1 MVLKMNKSIISNA
14 LSSIIEAEDEHR
26 AESFSMINVR
36 PGEKVAAML
45 DILTHLS
52 KKTPSALIA
61 DALSTEL
68 AHYAYSSISHADAV
82 LDAVEQA
89 LATQGMVNPE
99 CALGLLKEA
108 KYIEIRNSFMKHL
121 NL

>member
-1 MVLKMNKSIISNA
+1 MNKSIISNA
-14 LSSIIEAEDEHR
+14 LSSILEAEDEHR

-61 DALSTEL
+61 DALSREL
-68 AHYAYSSISHADAV
+68 ANYACSSISHADAV

-89 LATQGMVNPE
+89 LANQEVVNPE
-99 CALGLLKEA
+99 CALGFLQEA
-108 KYIEIRNSFMKHL
+108 KFLEIRNSLMKKY
-121 NL
+121 